1 MYGIISLSIILSPKK
16 IQIARHCEKSLIQ
29 MLTLRVGMLIL
40 AIFLLMVGGL
50 AYFQQSRGA
59 EDIAGFRKESMD
71 RAQMALREQ
80 VEIARGVIAFWHDQ
94 SISGDQGGEYYQQ
107 QAAQA
112 IAKIKWS
119 ADGYFFINSME
130 GVCVM
135 LPPKPH
141 LVGKSLI
148 NLKDSLGN
156 MILQD
161 FISAAKKGGD
171 FTRYVWDKPSG
182 EKNVPKMTYILPFPQ
197 WNWLVGTGVYIDDID
212 QMVAKRQEQL
222 DSELNH
228 IIWGAVFIGLAAF
241 VLVVGILYW
250 LLQARLA
257 KVAEIT
263 IKLREIA
270 EVGGDLTRRIDVN
283 DETEIGALGNA
294 FNDFV
299 QSVQNMMKQVRSV
312 ASGVRETSQALH
324 KASSTIAKGADSMAH
339 QTNGMASASEESSA
353 GMKVVSGRVEE
364 LNGMVANAKGSV
376 GEILRSVEVI
386 ASKSQESASTT
397 VMAKEKSHTTRQ
409 QMETLELSAQEI
421 GKVVDLIEDIAEQT
435 NLLALNATIEAASA
449 GDAGKGFAVVA
460 AEVKE
465 LANQTGKATE
475 QIRQIVDLIQ
485 RNAEASGKSIVQ
497 ITDIVDQMNQQS
509 QRFSQLAEQMRQEA
523 KDTSVVVDRT
533 TQASSIINKNI
544 SEMSTASNEIS
555 GNMGKLMSVTQQNAG
570 AAQDVQKQANALEDD
585 SQQLHAILGRFRL
598 D

>member
-1 MYGIISLSIILSPKK
+1 
-16 IQIARHCEKSLIQ
+16 
-29 MLTLRVGMLIL
+29 
-40 AIFLLMVGGL
+40 
-50 AYFQQSRGA
+50 
-59 EDIAGFRKESMD
+59 
-71 RAQMALREQ
+71 
-80 VEIARGVIAFWHDQ
+80 
-94 SISGDQGGEYYQQ
+94 
-107 QAAQA
+107 
-112 IAKIKWS
+112 
-119 ADGYFFINSME
+119 
-130 GVCVM
+130 M

-141 LVGKSLI
+141 LVGKNLY

-161 FISAAKKGGD
+161 FIAAAKKGGD
-171 FTRYVWDKPSG
+171 FTQYVWDKPSG
-182 EKNVPKMTYILPFPQ
+182 KTNVPKLAYVLPFAQ

-212 QMVAKRQEQL
+212 EMVAKRQEHL
-222 DSELNH
+222 DAELNQ
-228 IIWGAVFIGLAAF
+228 IIWGTVIIGLVAF

-250 LLQARLA
+250 LLSARLA

-263 IKLREIA
+263 VKLREIA
-270 EVGGDLTRRIDVN
+270 EAGGDLTRRIDVN

-299 QSVQNMMKQVRSV
+299 QSVQSMLKQVRSV

-324 KASSTIAKGADSMAH
+324 KASSTIAKGADSMAQ

-364 LNGMVANAKGSV
+364 LNGKVANAKGSV

-435 NLLALNATIEAASA
+435 NLLALNATIKAASA
-449 GDAGKGFAVVA
+449 GEAGKGFAVVA

-509 QRFSQLAEQMRQEA
+509 QRFSQLAEQMRHEA

-533 TQASSIINKNI
+533 TQASAIINKNI

-570 AAQDVQKQANALEDD
+570 AAQDVQKQANTLEEG